1 MQVLDNDIGP
11 VCEAVVQTSDR
22 ITPETTDEV
31 RRMTLRI
38 DDPAFRFS
46 EGQSIG
52 VVVPGPH
59 PFGNKYHLRRY
70 SIASKREAASNGD
83 GISFD
88 LLVRRCFY
96 IDDVSG
102 ERFPGIASNYLC
114 DARPGDRITISGPY
128 RSPFN
133 IPEDRTSNLLM
144 IGTGTGIAPFRGFIQ
159 RIYDREGGWD
169 GKIRLFYGARTGMDL
184 VYTNDEVDDFANYY
198 DEKTFR
204 AYKALVS
211 KPLMT
216 SSRALELG
224 LKDNSGEVWD
234 LINKPNT
241 HVFIAGLDKIA
252 TVLDRVL
259 ADMAGSEQEWKTMK
273 KRLID
278 AGRWSELIYG

>member
-1 MQVLDNDIGP
+1 MPELDQEIGP
-11 VCEAVVQTSDR
+11 VCEAVIEASDR
-22 ITPETTDEV
+22 ITPESTDEV
-31 RRMTLRI
+31 RRLRLRI
-38 DDPAFRFS
+38 EDPAFRFT

-59 PFGNKYHLRRY
+59 PFGNKTHLRRY
-70 SIASKREAASNGD
+70 SIASMRPVAKDSD
-83 GISFD
+83 SISFD

-102 ERFPGIASNYLC
+102 ERYPGIASNYLC
-114 DARPGDRITISGPY
+114 DAVPGDRITITGPY
-128 RSPFN
+128 RSPFT
-133 IPEDRTSNLLM
+133 IPADRTANLLM

-169 GKIRLFYGARTGMDL
+169 GQIRLFYGARTGMDL
-184 VYTNDEVDDFANYY
+184 LYTNDAEDDLANYY

-224 LKDNSGEVWD
+224 LKDNSGEIWD
-234 LINKPNT
+234 LINDPRT
-241 HVFIAGLDKIA
+241 HVFIAGLGKVA
-252 TVLDRVL
+252 AVLDRTL
-259 ADMAGSEQEWKTMK
+259 SELAGSEAAWKEMK
-273 KRLID
+273 QQLID
-278 AGRWSELIYG
+278 RNRWSELIYN